1 MPNKRKEGKSRIA
14 VWLTKTQRIVIDRAI
29 ELGVCRNMSDFVI
42 QAIAAE
48 KRKQERSNEG

>member
-1 MPNKRKEGKSRIA
+1 MPNKRKEGKSRMA
-14 VWLTKTQRIVIDRAI
+14 VWLTKTQRIVLDRAI
-29 ELGVCRNMSDFVI
+29 EFGVCRNMSDFVI

>member
-29 ELGVCRNMSDFVI
+29 ELGVCRNKSDLVI
-42 QAIAAE
+42 QAIASE

>member
-29 ELGVCRNMSDFVI
+29 ELGVCRNKSDFMI